1 MRSSPTLAPALP
13 ILAAPGRPSL
23 VRHRSTRVLGLT
35 AAISLMSVADLVIT
49 LTYLR
54 SVGMSEG
61 NPIARFI
68 MEHGSSS
75 LLIWWKLASVSLAC
89 FILIYARKSRSA
101 EVGAWICFAILVWL
115 TIQWTTYIHEITKL
129 TPALYTLTQA
139 EAARWVTLPN

>member
-1 MRSSPTLAPALP
+1 MRSTPVFIPAAP
-13 ILAAPGRPSL
+13 ILAAPGKDSAIR
-23 VRHRSTRVLGLT
+23 RRTTRVLGLT
-35 AAISLMSVADLVIT
+35 AAVALMSIADLVIT

-75 LLIWWKLASVSLAC
+75 LLIWWKLTSVSLAC
-89 FILIYARKSRSA
+89 LILIYARKTRSA
-101 EVGAWICFAILVWL
+101 EIGAWICFAILGWL
-115 TIQWTTYIHEITKL
+115 TLQWTTYIHEITTV

-139 EAARWVTLPN
+139 ETARWVSLPN